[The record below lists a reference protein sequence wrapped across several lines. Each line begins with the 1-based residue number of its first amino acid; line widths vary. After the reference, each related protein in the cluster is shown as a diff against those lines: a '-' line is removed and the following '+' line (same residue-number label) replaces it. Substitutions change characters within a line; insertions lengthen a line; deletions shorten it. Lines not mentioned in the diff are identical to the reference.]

1 MKFRRKKRFYDDVAG
16 KSGWYDKLYVGRK
29 IILCGIASWK
39 RGGIIWNMADEAKTP
54 AQSVLEDLQRFRKR
68 SDVEMDYKAELAK
81 AREEK

>member
-1 MKFRRKKRFYDDVAG
+1 
-16 KSGWYDKLYVGRK
+16 
-29 IILCGIASWK
+29 
-39 RGGIIWNMADEAKTP
+39 MADEAKTP